1 MILTSTARVSTERP
15 GRYGKQLVKHLEEK
29 MTAVWDADAGRG
41 SIILRADEGTASCD
55 LVSGDGVLL
64 VHIEAPEELIGR
76 MEHVVGRH
84 LHAFGRRDGLRIA
97 FRRGNGAD
105 GMIYEPAEGSG
116 DQQE

>member
-1 MILTSTARVSTERP
+1 M
-15 GRYGKQLVKHLEEK
+15 
-29 MTAVWDADAGRG
+29 
-41 SIILRADEGTASCD
+41 
-55 LVSGDGVLL
+55 
-64 VHIEAPEELIGR
+64 HIEAPEELIGR

-105 GMIYEPAEGSG
+105 GMIYEPAEDSG